1 MHKSTLRNRDGNPLR
16 INVWGKPSSLA
27 SGSPE
32 PISRF
37 QLHQPEHMERHL
49 GLCFFWRGDVMKDYT
64 GDCAMR
70 GATILSAKL
79 LTNLTFASNLVS
91 RYYRVHGPLFPCAFC
106 PSYGKRKAS
115 YLPPVVGGQQYC
127 EHTTLVMAVGVH
139 CTFRADTIYI
149 LCPSVSS
156 IQTCHLQRKNR
167 HVARIAG
174 DRHVRGT
181 RRPVWFRHG

>member
-49 GLCFFWRGDVMKDYT
+49 GLCFFWRRDVMKDYT

-127 EHTTLVMAVGVH
+127 EHTTLVMWLLVYTAHSELTPFTSCVH
-139 CTFRADTIYI
+139 
-149 LCPSVSS
+149 LCPVFKHV
-156 IQTCHLQRKNR
+156 TC
-167 HVARIAG
+167 
-174 DRHVRGT
+174 RGKT
-181 RRPVWFRHG
+181 DMLLG